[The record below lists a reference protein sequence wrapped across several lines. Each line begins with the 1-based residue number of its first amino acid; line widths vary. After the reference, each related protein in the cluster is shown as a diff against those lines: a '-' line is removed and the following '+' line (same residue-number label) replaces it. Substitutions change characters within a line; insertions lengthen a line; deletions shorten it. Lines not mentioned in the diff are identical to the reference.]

1 MQTHTFDSHD
11 LYSNEIKQPVS
22 CTVFKNF
29 YIMKVLLTTV
39 YIIILCIY
47 NNMS

>member
-1 MQTHTFDSHD
+1 MQTHIFDSHD

-22 CTVFKNF
+22 CTVFQNF
-29 YIMKVLLTTV
+29 YIMKVLLTIV
-39 YIIILCIY
+39 YIIILCIC